1 VEEAESRLVG
11 EFYQALFTKELQA
24 RYFPRYNDS
33 HEPNEPPHGHVGGD
47 DLWAKFCLETENCM
61 RGRRVLFPF
70 TIALAVAAF
79 GPWWLVHEP
88 TSSQAEENLTGEHF
102 FTGWSTSEWKKD
114 IQQWTV
120 VGVIPGDCHWGMPET
135 VWSKKPLPGELTTR
149 DLLAIPRLPLMKGEP
164 EAMAVLLD
172 LLVSRYPKN
181 RLIAAQG
188 LERIGRKAKAAVP
201 RLVDAL
207 RDKNPAV
214 RGAVEQAL
222 YGIDI
227 EAGRRAGIPWLQ

>member
-1 VEEAESRLVG
+1 
-11 EFYQALFTKELQA
+11 LFIFNA
-24 RYFPRYNDS
+24 
-33 HEPNEPPHGHVGGD
+33 
-47 DLWAKFCLETENCM
+47 
-61 RGRRVLFPF
+61 
-70 TIALAVAAF
+70 ALAVAAL
-79 GPWWLVHEP
+79 GPSWLVHEP
-88 TSSQAEENLTGEHF
+88 TAPQAEDPIAEEHF
-102 FTGWSTSEWKKD
+102 FAGWSTSQWKKE
-114 IQQWTV
+114 IQGWTV
-120 VGVIPGDCHWGMPET
+120 VGVIPGDCLWGMPET
-135 VWSKKPLPGELTTR
+135 VWWKKPLPRELTTR
-149 DLLAIPRLPLMKGEP
+149 DLLAIPRLPLLKGEP

-188 LERIGRKAKAAVP
+188 LEGIGRKARAAVP

-222 YGIDI
+222 YQIDF